1 LAAFCGSH
9 SNGTRVDVLG
19 GRTGGI
25 AGRGKGGALSVV
37 EDEPVGE
44 LAVEE
49 GEVGKEQ
56 VFLLIDERF
65 LEDAIEVGDP
75 GIHLLSW

>member
-1 LAAFCGSH
+1 LLVEG
-9 SNGTRVDVLG
+9 RV
-19 GRTGGI
+19 
-25 AGRGKGGALSVV
+25 GALGVV
-37 EDEPVGE
+37 EDEPIGE

-56 VFLLIDERF
+56 VFLIIDERF

-75 GIHLLSW
+75 GIHLLALG

>member
-1 LAAFCGSH
+1 LLVEG
-9 SNGTRVDVLG
+9 RV
-19 GRTGGI
+19 
-25 AGRGKGGALSVV
+25 GALSVG

-44 LAVEE
+44 FAVEE